1 MTTGK
6 SWVTPTRS
14 PAPIICFASPRFSWL
29 VPEVLKDLGGLGPNA
44 ESQAFVT
51 LVTKPNR
58 PAPTGWVFRFLAMVE
73 VWEKF

>member
-1 MTTGK
+1 VGYTYTLSG
-6 SWVTPTRS
+6 
-14 PAPIICFASPRFSWL
+14 ANNIAL
-29 VPEVLKDLGGLGPNA
+29 VHHALFGSAGSVKDLGGLGPNA